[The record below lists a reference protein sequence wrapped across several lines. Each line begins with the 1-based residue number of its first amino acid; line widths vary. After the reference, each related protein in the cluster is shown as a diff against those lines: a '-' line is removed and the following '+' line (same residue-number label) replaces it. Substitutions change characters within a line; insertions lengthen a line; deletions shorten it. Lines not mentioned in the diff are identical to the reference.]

1 MRWLIFLSLLV
12 PLSSLAYVRTM
23 SDSGIPLRWPSPNL
37 LFIGTG
43 SNQHLT
49 TAQVRTALTS
59 SLQSWPSSGAAISA
73 SFQQRDSAPNLPLFD
88 GQNTITF
95 ASAANLNM
103 DSNVVALTEVTYY
116 ISNGQI
122 AEADLIFND
131 RTFRFT
137 DVEGDTGKWVDG
149 KRLIYLNDVAT
160 HEFGHAF
167 GLDHTAVNLSS
178 MVYTAFSGQFRL
190 GEDDKVGVRSVYSNG
205 GTYGSIN
212 GKVMGKNGG
221 IFGTHVEAI
230 SLETGKVTAGTL
242 SNPDGSFQIYDLPP
256 GDYAILFEPFLSDIS
271 SVSSYFQNVNHRF
284 CGGNRFKRR
293 FYSSC
298 GSNSPTVVRV
308 RGNSSTQ
315 IGSLSPSCTAMGNPA
330 GQPLSLQ
337 TSLPLANEGELKF
350 GTIRA
355 GESHYYR
362 VQNVT
367 GNLSA
372 RAQAYSLYSPV
383 DLKVEFLDA
392 SGNPLAGS
400 SSIDNI
406 ESPMPGGFTHYDS
419 EASASGGNGDYY
431 VKITAAPQRL
441 FSSVYPAGFAF
452 LDSDGFYLLS
462 FGVNQ
467 RYGSPG
473 TSDMSPC
480 ISVNNTQ
487 QGATYRMPASSSR
500 ENQETGCGT
509 LASTDNNPWTGGMG
523 QALITI
529 LFLHLFIRSFLSLL
543 EKRKR

>member
-1 MRWLIFLSLLV
+1 
-12 PLSSLAYVRTM
+12 M
-23 SDSGIPLRWPSPNL
+23 SDSGIPLRWPSPHL
-37 LFIGTG
+37 VFVGTG

-49 TAQVRTALTS
+49 VNQVRNSLAS
-59 SLQSWPSSGAAISA
+59 SLQSWPSTGAAISA

-103 DSNVVALTEVTYY
+103 DSGVVAVTEVTYY

-178 MVYTAFSGQFRL
+178 MIYTAFSGQFRL
-190 GEDDKVGVRSVYSNG
+190 SEDDKVGVRSVYSSG
-205 GTYGSIN
+205 GPRGSIN

-221 IFGTHVEAI
+221 IFGAHVEAI

-242 SNPDGSFQIYDLPP
+242 SNPDGSFQIFDLPP
-256 GDYAILFEPFLSDIS
+256 GEYAILFEPFLSDIS

-293 FYSSC
+293 FYSAC
-298 GSNSPTVVRV
+298 GSNSPTVVKV
-308 RGNSSTQ
+308 SGNSSTQ
-315 IGSLSPSCTAMGNPA
+315 IGSLSPSCSAMGNPD
-330 GQPLSLQ
+330 GQPLTLQ
-337 TSLPLANEGELKF
+337 TSLPMSNEGELKF
-350 GTIRA
+350 GTIRP
-355 GESHYYR
+355 GESHYFK
-362 VQNVT
+362 VQNVV

-372 RAQAYSLYSPV
+372 RAQSYSLYSPV
-383 DLKVEFLDA
+383 DLKVEFLDNN
-392 SGNPLAGS
+392 GNSLAGS
-400 SSIDNI
+400 TSIDNV
-406 ESPMPGGFTHYDS
+406 ENPLPGGFIQYDS
-419 EASASGGNGDYY
+419 IASASGGNGDYY
-431 VKITAAPQRL
+431 VKITAATQRL

-452 LDSDGFYLLS
+452 LDNEGFYLLS

-467 RYGSPG
+467 KYGTPS

-487 QGATYRMPASSSR
+487 QGATYRMPASNSR
-500 ENQETGCGT
+500 EPQDTGCGT
-509 LASTDNNPWTGGMG
+509 ISGVDSNPWSGGLG
-523 QALITI
+523 QALLSI